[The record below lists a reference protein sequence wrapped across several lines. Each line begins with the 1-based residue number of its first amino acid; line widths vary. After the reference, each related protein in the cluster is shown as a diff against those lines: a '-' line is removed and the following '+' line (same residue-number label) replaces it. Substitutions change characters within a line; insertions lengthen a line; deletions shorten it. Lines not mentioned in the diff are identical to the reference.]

1 MAYRDEVAAFA
12 ERTNAAGGTYHRLDL
27 GGGVVVEGEYDMD
40 AYLPHYQLPA
50 DLTGRTALDVGTAS
64 GYFAFELERRGAEV
78 TAMDLYTD
86 AFFGE
91 VRRALGSSASYRQ
104 QDIYGLTPAF
114 GQFDLVVCGS
124 LLLHLP
130 DPLGA
135 ARALRAVCRGQAVV
149 ATYASNDP
157 LIEGRPV
164 LEFLGQKASDGDY
177 YTYWRMTPDA
187 LVALLR
193 VAGFARAEV
202 VSRFQLEGRSGYSS
216 PHVVV
221 HAWV

>member
-1 MAYRDEVAAFA
+1 MVRPTHPTRVRLIDTMVEMLQTTPASAITTEAVLETSGISRSSLYHHFA
-12 ERTNAAGGTYHRLDL
+12 DFSDL
-27 GGGVVVEGEYDMD
+27 IEAIG
-40 AYLPHYQLPA
+40 L
-50 DLTGRTALDVGTAS
+50 
-64 GYFAFELERRGAEV
+64 FELERRGAQV

-86 AFFGE
+86 GFFGQ
-91 VRRALGSSASYRQ
+91 VRQALGSHAMYRQ
-104 QDIYGLTPAF
+104 QDIYALTPAF

-135 ARALRAVCRGQAVV
+135 ARALRAVCRGRAVV
-149 ATYASNDP
+149 ATYASDDP
-157 LIEGRPV
+157 LIEGRPI
-164 LEFLGQKASDGDY
+164 LEFLGQKATDGDY

-187 LVALLR
+187 LVAMLL
-193 VAGFARAEV
+193 VAGFARAEA

-216 PHVVV
+216 PHAVV